1 LYIGGKAH
9 VSGVDLAYYSV
20 LYVLK
25 RCEGATYI
33 NTVFMV
39 YRGNVITICVIV
51 CIGYL
56 ACGIGIIVVIA
67 IAIAII
73 VVIAWLLALRRL
85 LLRCFIGI
93 FFGRL
98 RVLGAYVG
106 AYLVYYRIDGNR
118 EENGNY

>member
-9 VSGVDLAYYSV
+9 ISGVDLAYYSV
-20 LYVLK
+20 LYVLE
-25 RCEGATYI
+25 RCEGTTYI

-51 CIGYL
+51 GIGYL
-56 ACGIGIIVVIA
+56 ACGIGIIVVTVV
-67 IAIAII
+67 AIAII
-73 VVIAWLLALRRL
+73 VIAWLLALRRL
-85 LLRCFIGI
+85 LLRCLIGI

>member
-1 LYIGGKAH
+1 
-9 VSGVDLAYYSV
+9 
-20 LYVLK
+20 
-25 RCEGATYI
+25 
-33 NTVFMV
+33 MV

-51 CIGYL
+51 GIGYL
-56 ACGIGIIVVIA
+56 ACGIGIIVV

-85 LLRCFIGI
+85 LLRCLIGI

>member
-1 LYIGGKAH
+1 
-9 VSGVDLAYYSV
+9 
-20 LYVLK
+20 
-25 RCEGATYI
+25 
-33 NTVFMV
+33 MV

-51 CIGYL
+51 GIGYL
-56 ACGIGIIVVIA
+56 ACGIGIIVIIVVTVV
-67 IAIAII
+67 AIAII
-73 VVIAWLLALRRL
+73 VIAWLLALRRL
-85 LLRCFIGI
+85 LLRCLIGI